1 MKTKLAKKYTNIF
14 LISVLVAATAA
25 CQSRA
30 EKFFKQAQ
38 KKIEARQFLDA
49 VDLLENSAELEKN
62 NHKWSSTNFEIARIL
77 RFEIQD
83 YSKSLLVYKELILKS
98 EDVNIRLL
106 SQEAIAEIYFENM
119 QDYPSA
125 LKEYLLLES
134 LLQDKIKL
142 EKTKLKIAQCY
153 KYMGNLNTSLEYI
166 DVALKNS
173 EKKVNFLNIKAQ
185 IFLTQKK
192 YDLSLATYQQIYKE
206 DPEYFKTENLYNSI
220 VIVYEEKADYKSALA
235 YLNDNKQYFKDQNY
249 VDLKIKR
256 MNEKLINKPFSKGIR
271 K

>member
-1 MKTKLAKKYTNIF
+1 MKTKLAKKYTNIL

-62 NHKWSSTNFEIARIL
+62 NNKWSSTNFEIARIL

-83 YSKSLLVYKELILKS
+83 YNKALLVYKDLILKS
-98 EDVNIRLL
+98 EDVNLRIL
-106 SQEAIAEIYFENM
+106 SQEAIAEIHFENT
-119 QDYPSA
+119 QDYASA

-134 LLQDKIKL
+134 LLQDKSKL
-142 EKTKLKIAQCY
+142 ERVKLKIAQCY
-153 KYMGNLNTSLEYI
+153 RYLGNLDTSLEYI
-166 DVALKNS
+166 DVALKTV
-173 EKKVNFLNIKAQ
+173 EKKVNFMNIKAQ
-185 IFLTQKK
+185 IYLAQKK
-192 YDLSLATYQQIYKE
+192 YDLSLATFQQIYRE
-206 DPEYFKTENLYNSI
+206 DIAYFNTENLYSSI
-220 VIVYEEKADYKSALA
+220 LNVYEEKADYKSALA
-235 YLNDNKQYFKDQNY
+235 YLNENKTYFKDPNFFEW
-249 VDLKIKR
+249 KTKR
-256 MNEKLINKPFSKGIR
+256 LNEKLINKPFSKGIR